1 MKHFLFSLLA
11 YGLALNA
18 RAQSG
23 GESVILENPIPGT
36 TSLEGLIDKVINY
49 LFIIA
54 TPIATIMALYAGFVI
69 LTGKGNPV
77 KLKEGYSILKNI
89 AIGYGVIIC
98 AKGVSLLVMEFL
110 GVSQ

>member
-1 MKHFLFSLLA
+1 MRHFFFVLVASVIAPSVF
-11 YGLALNA
+11 
-18 RAQSG
+18 AQES
-23 GESVILENPIPGT
+23 ESVTLENPIPGT
-36 TSLEGLIDKVINY
+36 ASLEGLIDKAIDY

-69 LTGKGNPV
+69 LTGKENPA

-89 AIGYGVIIC
+89 AIGYGIIIC

-110 GVSQ
+110 GG